1 MKITLK
7 KTGAPRR
14 IAIVAR
20 CFSFAIAM
28 IAALVVTACGMFS
41 SSGTTRPTA
50 SGTSTSTST
59 TPAAASGLTITGL
72 DDYIGMRIHARGLE
86 DRTIRAGDRIL
97 AEGDDGFNPWNE
109 GVMTSA
115 VITSGT
121 ITLNV
126 WNIEMGEYIEGP
138 GGGREFT
145 SAPYTGSGQVEMS
158 VTIWEQDGSGND
170 LYYENMWDLDR
181 AYSFIYPIFTNGSAR
196 VAFEAAFGM

>member
-1 MKITLK
+1 MKNALK
-7 KTGAPRR
+7 KTGAMRR
-14 IAIVAR
+14 IAIIAR
-20 CFSFAIAM
+20 CFSCAIVVIIVLAM
-28 IAALVVTACGMFS
+28 AACQSNGG
-41 SSGTTRPTA
+41 SGTTRNA
-50 SGTSTSTST
+50 A
-59 TPAAASGLTITGL
+59 PATNTVPGLTITGL
-72 DDYIGMRIHARGLE
+72 DDYIGMRIHARGIE

-126 WNIEMGEYIEGP
+126 WNVEMGDYIEGP

-145 SAPYTGSGQVEMS
+145 FAPYTGSGQVAMN

-170 LYYENMWDLDR
+170 LYYDNMFDLDK
-181 AYSFIYPIFTNGSAR
+181 AYGEITVPFTNGSAR
-196 VAFEAAFGM
+196 TTFIFENE

>member
-1 MKITLK
+1 MKYALK
-7 KTGAPRR
+7 KTGAMRR
-14 IAIVAR
+14 IAITVS

-28 IAALVVTACGMFS
+28 MAVLAVTACETNS
-41 SSGTTRPTA
+41 SSGTNRSAVSAA
-50 SGTSTSTST
+50 SAA
-59 TPAAASGLTITGL
+59 PAAAPGLTITGL
-72 DDYIGMRIHARGLE
+72 DDYIGMHIHARGLE

-97 AEGDDGFNPWNE
+97 AEGDNGYNPWNE

-126 WNIEMGEYIEGP
+126 WNVEMGDYIEGP

-145 SAPYTGSGQVEMS
+145 FAPYTGSGQVAMN

-170 LYYENMWDLDR
+170 LYYDNMFDLDK
-181 AYSFIYPIFTNGSAR
+181 AYGEITVPFTNGSAR
-196 VAFEAAFGM
+196 TTFIFENE